1 MRRILTFEFVQ
12 NNNNARSGFTLLK
25 KRSGMVSNLLK
36 SWRNDF
42 ATVERQGD
50 GFGAFRKETGCH
62 PASSR
67 TTSSTAYVIST
78 NSSRCG
84 AVTVSR
90 YTQGKQTGVF
100 IIRIYCYIL

>member
-1 MRRILTFEFVQ
+1 VQ

-36 SWRNDF
+36 RWRDVF
-42 ATVERQGD
+42 ATVKRQRD

-67 TTSSTAYVIST
+67 PIIST
-78 NSSRCG
+78 DYNTTLSEHSK
-84 AVTVSR
+84 TIILVSK
-90 YTQGKQTGVF
+90 TF
-100 IIRIYCYIL
+100 IFPDYC